1 MTLETIKTTRLV
13 GNLKIEEELIKQY
26 IVDINE
32 NGISSVS
39 EYVQNP
45 NLYAEN
51 RIEMRK
57 QEAEF
62 IDERYKVED
71 AILADLTK
79 RICRIRLRKRE
90 EIMHVEILTG
100 IFSLIASLVG
110 TFGGI
115 LTSTK
120 LTNYQINELKKQV
133 DKHNSVIER
142 TFKLEEH
149 SKYVDERISRLE
161 SESEK

>member
-1 MTLETIKTTRLV
+1 MH
-13 GNLKIEEELIKQY
+13 
-26 IVDINE
+26 D
-32 NGISSVS
+32 
-39 EYVQNP
+39 
-45 NLYAEN
+45 
-51 RIEMRK
+51 
-57 QEAEF
+57 EF
-62 IDERYKVED
+62 
-71 AILADLTK
+71 
-79 RICRIRLRKRE
+79 
-90 EIMHVEILTG
+90 LTG
-100 IFSLIASLVG
+100 IFSLIASLIG

-161 SESEK
+161 SEAEK